1 MISTM
6 QKMKVPFVDLKAQY
20 LSIKEDI
27 DNAIQSVI
35 EQSAFIGGGAI
46 KQFEAAF
53 ASYVG
58 VKHCIACGNGT
69 DSIEILL
76 KAMNIGA
83 GDEVIVPA
91 NSWIST
97 SEAVSAI
104 GATPVFVDID
114 EFYSIDIS
122 LAEKKVNSKTK
133 AIIPVH
139 LYGHPA
145 DMPAVM
151 KLAEKYNLK
160 VIEDCAQSHGAEI
173 NGKRTGTWGHGA
185 SFSFY
190 PGKNLGAYGDAG
202 AMLTND
208 DELADTVRQIAN
220 HGQIKKHHHVREGRN
235 SRLDTL
241 QAAILLAKLPY
252 LEKWTAARI
261 KHAAAY
267 NELLKNAGVII
278 PITENNYRHVFHLY
292 VIRTDKRQELQ
303 SSLHD
308 QGIETSVHYPTALP
322 FLPCYK
328 HYGYTPEDFPVAY
341 HNQSRILSLPMY
353 AELREE
359 QIHCVVN
366 SVRNIAGL

>member
-1 MISTM
+1 MLSTM

-20 LSIKEDI
+20 LSIKEDV
-27 DNAIQSVI
+27 DNAIQNVI
-35 EQSAFIGGGAI
+35 EQSAFIGGIAI

-58 VKHCIACGNGT
+58 LKHCIACGNGT

-104 GATPVFVDID
+104 GATPVFVDVD
-114 EFYSIDIS
+114 EFYSINIS
-122 LAEKKVNSKTK
+122 LAEKKITAKTK

-145 DMPAVM
+145 DMPAIM
-151 KLAEKYNLK
+151 QLAEKYKLK

-173 NGKRTGTWGHGA
+173 NGKRTGTWGHAA

-208 DELADTVRQIAN
+208 DELAAVSRQIAN

-235 SRLDTL
+235 SRMDTI
-241 QAAILLAKLPY
+241 QAAILLAKLPHI
-252 LEKWTAARI
+252 EQWTQQRVR
-261 KHAAAY
+261 HAALY
-267 NELLKNAGVII
+267 SELLKDIDVIT
-278 PITENNYRHVFHLY
+278 PLTKNKCSHVFHLY
-292 VIRTDKRQELQ
+292 VIRTENREALQ
-303 SSLHD
+303 KYLD
-308 QGIETSVHYPTALP
+308 ENGIETAVHYPTALP
-322 FLPCYK
+322 LLPCYS
-328 HYGYTPEDFPVAY
+328 HYHYTAEDFPVAY
-341 HNQSRILSLPMY
+341 YNQGRLLSLPMY
-353 AELREE
+353 AELKDE
-359 QIHCVVN
+359 QIEYVV
-366 SVRNIAGL
+366 GLIKRFYK

>member
-1 MISTM
+1 
-6 QKMKVPFVDLKAQY
+6 MKVPFVDLKKQY

-27 DNAIQSVI
+27 DNAIQNVI
-35 EQSAFIGGGAI
+35 EQSAYIGGSAI

-58 VKHCIACGNGT
+58 VRHCIACGNGT

-104 GATPVFVDID
+104 GATPVFVDVD
-114 EFYSIDIS
+114 DFYSINIQ
-122 LAEKKVNSKTK
+122 LAEKKITGKTK

-145 DMPAVM
+145 DMPAVIQ
-151 KLAEKYNLK
+151 LAEKYNLK

-173 NGKRTGTWGHGA
+173 NGKRTGTWGHAA

-208 DELADTVRQIAN
+208 DELAAVSRQIPN

-235 SRLDTL
+235 SRMDTI
-241 QAAILLAKLPY
+241 QAAILLAKLPH
-252 LEKWTAARI
+252 LEQWTKQRI
-261 KHAAAY
+261 RHATLY
-267 NELLKNAGVII
+267 NELLQEANVII
-278 PITENNYRHVFHLY
+278 PLTNKNCSHVFHLY
-292 VIRTDKRQELQ
+292 VIRTENREELQ
-303 SSLHD
+303 AYLSEK
-308 QGIETSVHYPTALP
+308 GIETAVHYPTALP
-322 FLPCYK
+322 LLPCYSRYNYASK
-328 HYGYTPEDFPVAY
+328 DFPVSY
-341 HNQSRILSLPMY
+341 YNQSRILSLPMF
-353 AELREE
+353 AELSDE
-359 QIHCVVN
+359 QIEYVAILIK
-366 SVRNIAGL
+366 SFYK

>member
-1 MISTM
+1 MNAISTTI
-6 QKMKVPFVDLKAQY
+6 PFVDLKAQY
-20 LSIKEDI
+20 LSIKEEI
-27 DNAIQSVI
+27 DKAIQDVI
-35 EQSAFIGGGAI
+35 DQTAFIGGAAI

-53 ASYVG
+53 AEYVG
-58 VKHCIACGNGT
+58 TKHCIACGNGT

-76 KAMNIGA
+76 KAMNVGA

-104 GATPVFVDID
+104 GATPVFADVD
-114 EFYSIDIS
+114 EFYSINIS
-122 LAEKKVNSKTK
+122 LAEKKITTKTK

-173 NGKRTGTWGHGA
+173 NGIHTGTWGHAA

-208 DELADTVRQIAN
+208 DELAAICRQIAN

-235 SRLDTL
+235 SRMDTI
-241 QAAILLAKLPY
+241 QAAILLAKLPHISD
-252 LEKWTAARI
+252 WTRARQ
-261 KHAAAY
+261 KHARLY
-267 NELLKNAGVII
+267 DQLLQETDVVIP
-278 PITENNYRHVFHLY
+278 PIHASCNHVYHLY
-292 VIRTDKRQELQ
+292 VIRTERRDALQ
-303 SSLHD
+303 AYLRVN
-308 QGIETSVHYPTALP
+308 GVETVIHYPAPLP

-328 HYGYTPEDFPVAY
+328 KYDHTPADFPVAFY
-341 HNQSRILSLPMY
+341 NQ
-353 AELREE
+353 
-359 QIHCVVN
+359 
-366 SVRNIAGL
+366 

>member
-20 LSIKEDI
+20 LSIRKDI
-27 DNAIQSVI
+27 DDAIQNVI
-35 EQSAFIGGGAI
+35 EQSAFIGGIAI
-46 KQFEAAF
+46 KQFEMAF

-58 VKHCIACGNGT
+58 LKHCIACGNGT

-76 KAMNIGA
+76 KALEVGA

-97 SEAVSAI
+97 SEAVSAV
-104 GATPVFVDID
+104 GATPVFVDVD
-114 EFYSIDIS
+114 EFYSINIS
-122 LAEKKVNSKTK
+122 LAEKKITAKTK

-151 KLAEKYNLK
+151 QLAEKYNLK
-160 VIEDCAQSHGAEI
+160 VIEDCAQSHGAGI
-173 NGKRTGTWGHGA
+173 NGKRTGTWGHAA

-208 DELADTVRQIAN
+208 DELASVSRQIAN

-235 SRLDTL
+235 SRMDTI
-241 QAAILLAKLPY
+241 QAAILLAKLPH
-252 LEKWTAARI
+252 LEQWTEQRV
-261 KHAAAY
+261 KHAGLY
-267 NELLKNAGVII
+267 NKLLKDAGVII
-278 PITENNYRHVFHLY
+278 PLINSNCSHVYHLY
-292 VIRTDKRQELQ
+292 VIRTDNREALQ
-303 SSLHD
+303 SYLSEN
-308 QGIETSVHYPTALP
+308 GIETAVHYPTALP
-322 FLPCYK
+322 LLPCYN
-328 HYGYTPEDFPVAY
+328 HNNYIPEDFPVAY
-341 HNQSRILSLPMY
+341 HNQSRLLSLPMY
-353 AELREE
+353 AELNDK
-359 QIHCVVN
+359 QIEYV
-366 SVRNIAGL
+366 AGLIKSFHK